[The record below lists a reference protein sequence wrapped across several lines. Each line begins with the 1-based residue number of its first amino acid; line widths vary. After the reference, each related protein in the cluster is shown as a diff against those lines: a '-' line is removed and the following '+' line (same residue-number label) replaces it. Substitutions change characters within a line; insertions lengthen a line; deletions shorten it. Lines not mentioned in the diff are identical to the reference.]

1 MSRVQLQGTN
11 TRMNEKRTIIITG
24 AASGI
29 GLATAQALLGKGHR
43 VAIVDVNEEAVE
55 RCRAELLP
63 NDNVHII
70 TASASDE
77 EGAARAVAET
87 TERFGRIEVL
97 FNNAGIG
104 VGSLR
109 DDAEVRHPTIEELTP
124 DDYLRFFGVN
134 VLAAVTMTRAC
145 IASLK
150 SAPWGRII
158 NNTTSYMTMHRVQPY
173 GATKSGLESVSA
185 VWADEL
191 KDTGITVNVVV
202 PGGPTD
208 TPMVKDI
215 GLPRQQMLHP
225 GVLTPPIDWLIST
238 EADGVTGRRFVAGR
252 WDISV
257 SPAAAAAKCARS
269 IGWPELTGDVVWHGR

>member
-1 MSRVQLQGTN
+1 MCELYQRVLVNYATRRARPVRAIPQANANSQTSTEIIRRLRGDAMPVQGFKKSSTTRDLGYHHPMSRVQFQGTN

-43 VAIVDVNEEAVE
+43 VTIVDVNEEAIE
-55 RCRAELLP
+55 RCQAQLLP

-70 TASASDE
+70 AASASDE
-77 EGAARAVAET
+77 EGAARVVAET

-109 DDAEVRHPTIEELTP
+109 EDAEVRSPTIEELTP

-158 NNTTSYMTMHRVQPY
+158 NNTTSYMTMHRV
-173 GATKSGLESVSA
+173 ATV
-185 VWADEL
+185 
-191 KDTGITVNVVV
+191 
-202 PGGPTD
+202 
-208 TPMVKDI
+208 
-215 GLPRQQMLHP
+215 
-225 GVLTPPIDWLIST
+225 
-238 EADGVTGRRFVAGR
+238 
-252 WDISV
+252 
-257 SPAAAAAKCARS
+257 
-269 IGWPELTGDVVWHGR
+269 